1 MRTTPP
7 LIPRSTGDKAI
18 PLTPGRSSWLPDRS
32 KKDLEGF
39 SRSDGVRHRAD
50 GCCVGGKVRYSV
62 LIIDDSDQVRKA
74 IRQSLESSR
83 LFASIHEARE
93 GLRGFK
99 LLMEHDI
106 DLVLCDLLMPG
117 CDGFK
122 FLLMKHKRVKYKDIP
137 VILLTGQEDLKNKV
151 RGLELGASDYLVKP
165 FDPRELLARVKVQL
179 KIKDLQDELKIKN
192 ARLAELSVT
201 DALTKIYNR
210 RYLCEKLDHEF
221 NRCSRYNLPLAYMMF
236 DLDFFKE
243 VNDKFGH
250 MAGDFILVEVGAI
263 LERNSRKLDLVARFG
278 GDEFVMLLPNTK
290 REGAVTLADRVREE
304 IQNSRFSFEKHEIN
318 VTVSTGIVLYPH
330 DGVES
335 TEQLIKK
342 VDEALFAAKQAGRN
356 QIKIAS

>member
-1 MRTTPP
+1 M
-7 LIPRSTGDKAI
+7 
-18 PLTPGRSSWLPDRS
+18 
-32 KKDLEGF
+32 
-39 SRSDGVRHRAD
+39 
-50 GCCVGGKVRYSV
+50 RYSV
-62 LIIDDSDQVRKA
+62 LIIDDSDQIRKE
-74 IRQSLESSR
+74 IRSSLEASH
-83 LFASIHEARE
+83 LFKVVHEARE

-99 LLMEHDI
+99 LLMEHEI

-165 FDPRELLARVKVQL
+165 IDPRELLARVKVQL

-201 DALTKIYNR
+201 DGLTKIYNR
-210 RYLCEKLDHEF
+210 RYLHEKLDHEF
-221 NRCSRYNLPLAYMMF
+221 NRCSRYNLPLAYVMF

-243 VNDKFGH
+243 VNDKYGH
-250 MAGDFILVEVGAI
+250 IAGDFILVEVAAI

-278 GDEFVMLLPNTK
+278 GEEFAMLLPNTEK
-290 REGAVTLADRVREE
+290 EGAIKLADRVREE
-304 IQNSRFSFEKHEIN
+304 IQNNRFNFENNEIN
-318 VTVSTGIVLYPH
+318 VTVSAGIVLYPH

-342 VDEALFAAKQAGRN
+342 ADDALFAAKQAGRN